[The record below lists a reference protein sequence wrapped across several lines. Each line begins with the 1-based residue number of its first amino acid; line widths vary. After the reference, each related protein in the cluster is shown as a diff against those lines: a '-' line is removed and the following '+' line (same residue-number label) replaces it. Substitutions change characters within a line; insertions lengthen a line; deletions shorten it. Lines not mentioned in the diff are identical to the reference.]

1 MSQKMVE
8 WNQIKSN
15 ISCNYVIKHEESLIL
30 LKQIV
35 SEIIFEPVEYAW
47 QIKKAEEEKPP
58 KSQHGNTCFD
68 N

>member
-30 LKQIV
+30 QKQIV

-47 QIKKAEEEKPP
+47 
-58 KSQHGNTCFD
+58 
-68 N
+68 